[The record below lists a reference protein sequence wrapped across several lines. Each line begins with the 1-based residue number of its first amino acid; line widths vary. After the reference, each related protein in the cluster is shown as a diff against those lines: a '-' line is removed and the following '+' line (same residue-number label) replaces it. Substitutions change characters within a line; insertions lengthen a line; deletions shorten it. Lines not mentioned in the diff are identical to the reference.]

1 MGIDKVKCLTLSKI
15 IIFFF
20 AYQIFVK
27 PGQLLKK
34 LQEVVMTA
42 VTAGSERPEWL
53 SDCHLLSN
61 SGNQEMIGI
70 VAHVWKLSLWE
81 RRLELSCPPTNNM
94 SSWGKWS
101 ERTLSSVCVYMM
113 VALGPSNLSR
123 HTRSWSGMLIILGVG
138 ISSLLLH

>member
-42 VTAGSERPEWL
+42 VTAGSERPE
-53 SDCHLLSN
+53 
-61 SGNQEMIGI
+61 
-70 VAHVWKLSLWE
+70 
-81 RRLELSCPPTNNM
+81 
-94 SSWGKWS
+94 
-101 ERTLSSVCVYMM
+101 
-113 VALGPSNLSR
+113 
-123 HTRSWSGMLIILGVG
+123 
-138 ISSLLLH
+138 